1 MSTILIRNATVLTFT
16 SETPVLKNHAV
27 LIEGKKIKKIAPDAE
42 FKDYKGKEIDAH
54 GRIVMPGYINAHMHY
69 YSTMVRGL
77 GKAEPASDFIGV
89 LENLWWRLDK
99 KLTVEDSYYSALIP
113 MIDAVKNGTTT
124 LIDHHASPFHITG
137 SLDAIAK
144 AGKEVGLRN
153 CLCYEVS
160 DRDGQKIADEG
171 MTENENFIL
180 RCEKE
185 NDDMLRGLY
194 GLHASFTVS
203 DADLERAADFVKKH
217 NSGFHVHTAEAA
229 SDEEACEKE
238 HGCRV
243 VERFYDKGVL
253 GKKTICPHCVHINE
267 HEMDLLA
274 ETNTIVVTN
283 PQSNLNNAVGIAN
296 LVKMADK
303 GILIGLG
310 TDAMTVN
317 MREELRCGLWAQ
329 KYGRQDPACG
339 FMELASTVA
348 FNNPKICD
356 RLWEGMGIGTLKEGG
371 AADLIILDYLAPT
384 PLNDA
389 TWLGHLIFGFA
400 NVPVDTTI
408 VAGKILMENKE
419 LKLDID
425 VEQAYARSAELAEKL
440 WDRF

>member
-1 MSTILIRNATVLTFT
+1 MDTLLIRNAVVLTFT
-16 SETPVLKNHAV
+16 PEDPVRYNHAV
-27 LIEGKKIKKIAPDAE
+27 LIEGGKIKKIAPDAE
-42 FKDYKGKEIDAH
+42 FAAYKGKTIDAR
-54 GRIVMPGYINAHMHY
+54 GRVVMPGYINAHMHY

-77 GKAEPASDFIGV
+77 GKAEPASDFRGV

-113 MIDAVKNGTTT
+113 MIDAVRNGTTT

-137 SLDAIAK
+137 SLDAIAE

-160 DRDGQKIADEG
+160 DRDGEKIAQEG
-171 MTENENFIL
+171 LEENENFIL

-185 NDDMLRGLY
+185 NDDLLRGLY

-203 DADLERAADFVKKH
+203 DKTLEKAVDFVKKH
-217 NSGFHVHTAEAA
+217 DTGFHVHTAEAA
-229 SDEEACEKE
+229 ADEDACLKD
-238 HGCRV
+238 HGKRV
-243 VERFYDKGVL
+243 VERFRDMGVL
-253 GKKTICPHCVHINE
+253 GRKTICPHCVHINE

-274 ETNTIVVTN
+274 ETDTIVVHN
-283 PQSNLNNAVGIAN
+283 PQSNLNNTVGIAD
-296 LVKMADK
+296 VIKMAGK
-303 GILIGLG
+303 GILVGLG

-329 KYGRQDPACG
+329 KYGHKDPACG
-339 FMELASTVA
+339 FMEIASTIA
-348 FNNPKICD
+348 FNNGKIAE
-356 RLWEGMGIGTLKEGG
+356 RLWEGFGLGTLKEGG

-384 PLNDA
+384 PLDA
-389 TWLGHLIFGFA
+389 GTWLGHLIFGFA

-408 VAGKILMENKE
+408 VNGKVLMENKE
-419 LKLDID
+419 LRLNVD
-425 VEQAYARSAELAEKL
+425 VERAYARSRELAEKL

>member
-1 MSTILIRNATVLTFT
+1 MTSLLIRNAVVLTFDAKA
-16 SETPVLKNHAV
+16 PVLYDHAV
-27 LIEGKKIKKIAPDAE
+27 LIEGTKIKKIAPDSE
-42 FKDYKGKEIDAH
+42 FADFKGKTIDAR

-77 GKAEPASDFIGV
+77 GKAEPASNFMGV

-99 KLTVEDSYYSALIP
+99 KLTLEDSYCSALIP

-124 LIDHHASPFHITG
+124 LIDHHASPFAVTG
-137 SLDAIAK
+137 SLDVIAK

-160 DRDGQKIADEG
+160 DRDGEKIAEEG
-171 MTENENFIL
+171 LAENEAFIK

-185 NDDMLRGLY
+185 NDDMLRALY

-203 DADLERAADFVKKH
+203 DKTLQKAVDFVKAH
-217 NSGFHVHTAEAA
+217 NTGFHVHTAEAA
-229 SDEEACEKE
+229 DDEEACLKE
-238 HGCRV
+238 HNKRV
-243 VERFYDKGVL
+243 VERFYDMGVL
-253 GKKTICPHCVHINE
+253 GKKTICPHCVHIND

-274 ETNTIVVTN
+274 QTDTMVVHN
-283 PQSNLNNAVGIAN
+283 PQSNLNNTVGIAD
-296 LVKMADK
+296 VIKMQQK
-303 GILIGLG
+303 GILVGLG

-329 KYGRQDPACG
+329 KYGHKDPACG
-339 FMELASTVA
+339 FMEIASTLA
-348 FNNPKICD
+348 FNNAKIVG
-356 RLWEGMGIGTLKEGG
+356 RLWEGFGIGTLKEGA

-384 PLNDA
+384 PLDET

-400 NVPVDTTI
+400 NVPVDTT
-408 VAGKILMENKE
+408 VVNGKVLMENKE

-425 VEQAYARSAELAEKL
+425 VERAYARSRELSEKL
-440 WDRF
+440 WNRF

>member
-1 MSTILIRNATVLTFT
+1 MSTVLIRNATVLTFT
-16 SETPVLKNHAV
+16 PEAPVLKKHAV
-27 LIEGKKIKKIAPDAE
+27 LIEDTKIKKIAPDSE
-42 FKDYKGKEIDAH
+42 FADYKGKEIDAR
-54 GRIVMPGYINAHMHY
+54 GRVVMPGYINAHMHY

-77 GKAEPASDFIGV
+77 GKAEPASDFMGV
-89 LENLWWRLDK
+89 LKNLWWRLDK
-99 KLTVEDSYYSALIP
+99 KLTIEDSYYSALIP
-113 MIDAVKNGTTT
+113 MIDAVRNGTTT
-124 LIDHHASPFHITG
+124 LIDHHAGPYAITG
-137 SLDAIAK
+137 SLDIIAK
-144 AGKEVGLRN
+144 AGKETGLRN

-160 DRDGQKIADEG
+160 DRDGEKIAEEG
-171 MTENENFIL
+171 LEENENFIK

-203 DADLERAADFVKKH
+203 DKTLERAADFVKAH
-217 NSGFHVHTAEAA
+217 NSGFHVHTAEAQ
-229 SDEEACEKE
+229 SDEDACVKE
-238 HGCRV
+238 HGMRV
-243 VERFYDKGVL
+243 VERFAEKGVL
-253 GKKTICPHCVHINE
+253 GKRTICPHCVHIND

-274 ETNTIVVTN
+274 ETGTMVVTN

-296 LVKMADK
+296 LVKMTAK

-329 KYGRQDPACG
+329 KYGQHDPACG

-348 FNNPKICD
+348 FNNAKICG
-356 RLWEGMGIGTLKEGG
+356 RLWEGFGIGTLKEGA

-384 PLNDA
+384 PLDES

-408 VAGKILMENKE
+408 VNGKILMENKE

-425 VEQAYARSAELAEKL
+425 VERAFARSSELAEKL

>member
-1 MSTILIRNATVLTFT
+1 MSTILIRNALVLTFT
-16 SETPVLKNHAV
+16 TEAPVLKNHAV
-27 LIEGKKIKKIAPDAE
+27 LIEGTKIKRIAPDAE
-42 FKDYKGKEIDAH
+42 FKDYKGKEIDAK
-54 GRIVMPGYINAHMHY
+54 GRVVMPGYINAHMHY

-77 GKAEPASDFIGV
+77 GKAEPAKTFMGV

-99 KLTVEDSYYSALIP
+99 KLTIEDSYYSALIP
-113 MIDAVKNGTTT
+113 MIDAVRNGTTT
-124 LIDHHASPFHITG
+124 LIDHHAGPHAITG
-137 SLDAIAK
+137 SLDIIAK

-160 DRDGQKIADEG
+160 DRDGEKIAKEG
-171 MTENENFIL
+171 LEENENFIK
-180 RCEKE
+180 RCEAE

-203 DADLERAADFVKKH
+203 DKTLEHAVDFVKSH

-229 SDEEACEKE
+229 SDEDACIKE
-238 HGCRV
+238 HGMRV
-243 VERFYDKGVL
+243 VERFAKKGVL
-253 GKKTICPHCVHINE
+253 GKKTICPHCVHIDD

-274 ETNTIVVTN
+274 ESGTVVVTN

-296 LVKMADK
+296 LVKMSAK

-329 KYGRQDPACG
+329 KYGQQDPSCG

-348 FNNPKICD
+348 FNNAKIVD
-356 RLWEGMGIGTLKEGG
+356 RLWEGFGIGTLKEGA
-371 AADLIILDYLAPT
+371 AADVIILDYLAPT
-384 PLNDA
+384 PLNEA

-408 VAGKILMENKE
+408 SNGKILMENKE

-425 VEQAYARSAELAEKL
+425 VERAFARSSELAEKL